1 MHPVRAVTALVQPKM
16 LERFAVAI
24 LVLNLLDAVFTL
36 VLVTAGVAVEANP
49 LMETALARSPLAF
62 MLAKLTLVSLGI
74 LFLYRMRH
82 HRFAALALIGSA
94 IVYAG
99 VVAYHVS
106 GLAA

>member
-49 LMETALARSPLAF
+49 LMETALSRSPLAF
-62 MLAKLTLVSLGI
+62 MLAKLALVSLGI